1 MTSRRLALAIVALGA
16 LGLEAGCKKKG
27 GDDGPAQGSAGDK
40 PPQLAPAEVKRAED
54 ACKAYVD
61 KVCACTAPAAA
72 EACKLARALPDALRV
87 GLEVAA
93 SPDSTR
99 VDVLQA
105 NDSIRKTV
113 KECIEQTAKLPSLG
127 C

>member
-1 MTSRRLALAIVALGA
+1 MQRRRLALAILSALALGV
-16 LGLEAGCKKKG
+16 GCKQKA
-27 GDDGPAQGSAGDK
+27 DAPPAGAGSDAPRIPAG
-40 PPQLAPAEVKRAED
+40 EVKRGED

-61 KVCACTAPAAA
+61 QVCACTAPAAA
-72 EACKLARALPDALRV
+72 DACKLARALPEALRV
-87 GLEVAA
+87 GLEIAA

-99 VDVLQA
+99 GDVLHA
-105 NDSIRKTV
+105 NDSVRKTI

>member
-1 MTSRRLALAIVALGA
+1 MRGLVLALAVLATLGC
-16 LGLEAGCKKKG
+16 GCANKKA
-27 GDDGPAQGSAGDK
+27 DDDPAVGAGSAEDRPK
-40 PPQLAPAEVKRAED
+40 IAATELKRGED

-72 EACKLARALPDALRV
+72 DACKLARALPDALTV
-87 GLEVAA
+87 GREVAA

-99 VDVLQA
+99 MDVLQA
-105 NDSIRKTV
+105 NDSIRKTI

>member
-1 MTSRRLALAIVALGA
+1 MCRLVLALVPALVMA
-16 LGLEAGCKKKG
+16 AGCKQKTEA
-27 GDDGPAQGSAGDK
+27 PPVSAGSDS
-40 PPQLAPAEVKRAED
+40 PRIPAVEVKRGED

-61 KVCACTAPAAA
+61 QVCACTAPAAA
-72 EACKLARALPDALRV
+72 DACKLARALPDALRV
-87 GLEVAA
+87 GLEIAA

-99 VDVLQA
+99 NDVLHA
-105 NDSIRKTV
+105 NDSVRKTI